1 MKTRAPFDGAF
12 LLPSNSDSIY
22 FEVMQKAVLVSRCLL
37 GERCR
42 WNGNILKDGGL
53 EEFENYRVIPICPEM
68 DGGLPCPRPASE
80 IDGGDGFDILDGKSS
95 VVNTEGRDVTDNYL
109 KGAQVALN
117 KALNEAVNFA
127 YLKERSPS
135 CGVKAIYNDGKLVS
149 GMGVAAALLSRHGLK
164 LVSVE

>member
-1 MKTRAPFDGAF
+1 MNGAF
-12 LLPSNSDSIY
+12 LLLPNSALIY
-22 FEVMQKAVLVSRCLL
+22 FKVMQKAVLVSRCLL

-42 WNGNILKDGGL
+42 WDGNILKNGKL

-80 IDGGDGFDILDGKSS
+80 IDGGDGFDILNGKSS
-95 VVNTEGRDVTDNYL
+95 VVDTEGRDVTDNYL
-109 KGAQVALN
+109 KGAQAALN
-117 KALNEAVNFA
+117 KALNERAGLA

-135 CGVKAIYNDGKLVS
+135 CGVKTIYNNGKLVS
-149 GMGVAAALLSRHGLK
+149 GMGVAAALLSNHGIR